1 MNQHAPVDAAALSR
15 PLVLDVDG
23 TLLRTD
29 MLFENLWTGLGR
41 DAWGTVRA
49 VLPRLHDP
57 AALKHA
63 LAWQAAPRT
72 EMMPVNAE
80 VLALATAAQ
89 ATGREVILASAS
101 NDVLVEDLARTHGLT
116 GAHLSSDAAVNL
128 KGAAKAAALVE
139 RYGAG
144 GFDYAGDSKADRV
157 VWEAAATCILVG
169 RPHEEAEELRAEG
182 HEVIEIAAPSQ
193 RAALIRA
200 LRPHQWVKNVLLLLP
215 LIAAHAFALAPVL
228 QVLLGIAAFSAAASC
243 IYIVND
249 LLDLDA
255 DRRHATKR
263 RRPFAAGTLSIPV
276 GMASCFALGGFAL
289 GTGLVLGGAFA
300 LTLAVYMALSLAYS
314 LRLKRM
320 RWVDVA
326 VLATLYTL
334 RVVAGAAAGGIPAT
348 ITMLVFAWPVF
359 LSLGCVKRMTELAK
373 AKTDA
378 RLPGRGYARADMG
391 DLHTVAWLGAAGAL
405 VIYFLYGFSAQAV
418 ALYPDR
424 WLLWAALVPLAL
436 WLHRMIRLGAAGRM
450 DYDPIVFAMRDRIG
464 LALVMLTITVMFWA
478 AGLWGQWFGVA

>member
-1 MNQHAPVDAAALSR
+1 MNQHASFDPAGPDR
-15 PLVLDVDG
+15 PLVLDIDG

-29 MLFENLWTGLGR
+29 MLFENLWAGLGR
-41 DAWGTVRA
+41 DAWGTIRA
-49 VLPRLHDP
+49 VLTHLRDR

-63 LAWQAAPRT
+63 LAWQAAPDT
-72 EMMPVNAE
+72 EMMPVNEE
-80 VLALATAAQ
+80 VLALAKAAQ
-89 ATGREVILASAS
+89 AAGREVILASAS
-101 NDVLVEDLARTHGLT
+101 NDILVENLARTHGLE
-116 GAHLSSDAAVNL
+116 GAHMSSDAVVNL
-128 KGAAKAAALVE
+128 KGGAKADALVE
-139 RYGAG
+139 RYGRG
-144 GFDYAGDSKADRV
+144 GFDYAGDSHADRA

-169 RPHEEAEELRAEG
+169 RPREEAAELRAEG

-193 RAALIRA
+193 RTALIRA

-215 LIAAHAFALAPVL
+215 LIAAHTAAWAPVL
-228 QVLLGIAAFSAAASC
+228 QVALGIAAFSAAASC

-263 RRPFAAGTLSIPV
+263 SRPFAAGTLSIPV
-276 GMASCFALGGFAL
+276 GMAACFALGGFAL
-289 GTGLVLGGAFA
+289 GTGLILGAAFA
-300 LTLAVYMALSLAYS
+300 LTLAVYMSLSLAYS

-373 AKTDA
+373 AKTDE
-378 RLPGRGYARADMG
+378 RLPGRGYAREDMD
-391 DLHTVAWLGAAGAL
+391 DLHTVAWLGAGGAL
-405 VIYFLYGFSAQAV
+405 TIFLLYGFSEQAV
-418 ALYPDR
+418 TLYPDR
-424 WLLWAALVPLAL
+424 WLLMAALVPLGL
-436 WLHRMIRLGAAGRM
+436 WLHRMIRLGRAGRM
-450 DYDPIVFAMRDRIG
+450 DYDPIVFAMRDKIG
-464 LALVMLTITVMFWA
+464 LSLVILTITIMFWA
-478 AGLWGQWFGVA
+478 AGLWGQWF